1 VALIQEADVHLKG
14 LVVVIAAVGIFHSFA
29 LVAQGPRPAPDPATP
44 IFWSLSQMKEIDAR
58 LASNQNATTHNAA
71 TRLIGSANAI
81 YRTGASQSEI
91 HEKQG
96 EIIFIRDGEGVI
108 LVGGKMVGGKLDR
121 PDELRGDS
129 IDGGTRY
136 NVTTGDTLYVPVNM
150 PHQFFVDSGKHIAIT
165 IVKLNPLP

>member
-1 VALIQEADVHLKG
+1 VRFKG
-14 LVVVIAAVGIFHSFA
+14 LLVAVGMLGVFHSFA
-29 LVAQGPRPAPDPATP
+29 LVAQGPRPVPDPAMP
-44 IFWSLSQMKEIDAR
+44 IFWTAAQMRDIDAR

-71 TRLIGSANAI
+71 TRLIGSANVI
-81 YRTGASQSEI
+81 YRTGNSQSEI

-96 EIIFIRDGEGVI
+96 EFIFIRDGGGTI

-136 NVTTGDTLYVPVNM
+136 NVTTGDTLYIPVNT